1 MSRINRREFLAGAAA
16 AVTTAMTGCTVREM
30 APPASRVLRANDVVT
45 LGRTGIRTSRLSIG
59 TGAYGGSEVRRI
71 GIEEAV
77 RLLRHGFD
85 EGVRWWDVA
94 DVYRTHPHAAAALKE
109 LPRDQVTITTK
120 VRARLEEK
128 GYNEIKADIERCR
141 KELNTDY
148 IDICLM
154 HCMMEADWPEKMKG
168 RMDALSEAKEKGHV
182 RAVGCSYH
190 NYDALK
196 AAAHVDWVDVNLV
209 RLNPYALH
217 MDVEKKEQVPAFVET
232 LRQLHAKGQS
242 LYGMKIIGQGDLVGD
257 QIDASLRF
265 ALSQPFLSGFTVGF
279 SSTAQ
284 IDDIVRRIDRVRIQ
298 RAAA

>member
-1 MSRINRREFLAGAAA
+1 MSRINRREFLAVTAA
-16 AVTTAMTGCTVREM
+16 AVTSIMTGCASRELLT
-30 APPASRVLRANDVVT
+30 APERVLRANDVVT
-45 LGRTGIRTSRLSIG
+45 LGATGVQASRLSMG
-59 TGAYGGSEVRRI
+59 TGAYGGSEVRKL
-71 GIEEAV
+71 GIDGAA

-94 DVYRTHPHAAAALKE
+94 DVYKTHPHAAAALNE

-128 GYNEIKADIERCR
+128 GYKEIKADIERCR

-154 HCMMEADWPEKMKG
+154 HCMTDADWPEKMKG

-190 NYDALK
+190 SHQALQ
-196 AAAHVDWVDVNLV
+196 AAVGVDWIDINLV
-209 RLNPYALH
+209 RINPFGQR
-217 MDVEKKEQVPAFVET
+217 MDVKNKEQVPAFVKT
-232 LRQLHAKGQS
+232 LQQMHASGQA
-242 LYGMKIIGQGDLVGD
+242 LYGMKVLGQGDFVGD
-257 QIDASLRF
+257 QIDESLRF

-279 SSTAQ
+279 SSAAQ
-284 IDDIVRRIDRVRIQ
+284 LDDVVRRIDRVRVR
-298 RAAA
+298 RAV